1 MRRTSFVGA
10 LFAIA
15 VGGALAYGVQWS
27 PKQLDIHLAGLIIM
41 IAGIADLLVR
51 FLISDSPLFSPTT
64 ADVAAVVEP
73 LGEPVLDVFG
83 NPITPAQP
91 PARPPLIAPAP
102 TIVQPIVQPPTQMLP
117 VVVEELA
124 PAAPAVVDAPT
135 AQQQPVTGEP
145 RADQVV
151 RHVGDHHTD
160 ESLVPVSA
168 LTGRPVRVRRR
179 RRNR

>member
-1 MRRTSFVGA
+1 MMRRTSFVGA

-15 VGGALAYGVQWS
+15 LGGALAYGVQWT
-27 PKQLDIHLAGLIIM
+27 PKQLDIHMTGLIIM
-41 IAGIADLLVR
+41 IAGIADLLIR
-51 FLISDSPLFSPTT
+51 FLISNSPLFSPTT

-91 PARPPLIAPAP
+91 PARPPLVAPAP
-102 TIVQPIVQPPTQMLP
+102 TIVQPPTQVLP
-117 VVVEELA
+117 VVVEEA
-124 PAAPAVVDAPT
+124 VPAAPAVTDAPT
-135 AQQQPVTGEP
+135 DRQQPVIGEP

-160 ESLVPVSA
+160 ESLVPVSV

>member
-1 MRRTSFVGA
+1 MKRTSFVGA

-15 VGGALAYGVQWS
+15 LGGALAYGVQWT
-27 PKQLDIHLAGLIIM
+27 PKPLDIRMTGLIIM
-41 IAGIADLLVR
+41 VAGIADLLIR
-51 FLISDSPLFSPTT
+51 FMISNSPLFSPTT

-91 PARPPLIAPAP
+91 PIRPPLVAPAP
-102 TIVQPIVQPPTQMLP
+102 TIVQPATQILP
-117 VVVEELA
+117 VVVEERA
-124 PAAPAVVDAPT
+124 PVAPPAVDAPT
-135 AQQQPVTGEP
+135 VQQQPVTGEP

-160 ESLVPVSA
+160 ESLVPVSV
-168 LTGRPVRVRRR
+168 LTGRPIRARRR